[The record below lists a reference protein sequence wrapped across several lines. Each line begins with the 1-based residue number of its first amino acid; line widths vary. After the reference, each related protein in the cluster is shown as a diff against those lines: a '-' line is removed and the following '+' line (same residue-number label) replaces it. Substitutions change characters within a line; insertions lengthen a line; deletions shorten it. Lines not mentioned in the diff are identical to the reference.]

1 MKAIDIIEKKKN
13 NEKLEYKEIEYM
25 VNSYV
30 KGKINDKT
38 MSDFVWQIYYNGLN
52 IEETYFLTDV
62 MIKSGET
69 IDLSSLNKPVVDKHS
84 TGGVGDKITL
94 IVSPI
99 VACAGV
105 CVPKMSG
112 RGLGLTGGTVDKL
125 ESITGYKLN
134 LTKKQFLEELDK
146 VGCAVISQSE
156 KIAVADKKI
165 YALRNEIGAVDSIPL
180 IASSIMSKKI
190 ASGSDVIIID
200 LKVGKGAFMKNI
212 KSATKLAK
220 TMVKI
225 GEYYDK
231 KVICTL
237 SDMNI
242 PLGRNIGNALEV
254 KEAMDFFDG
263 KYDKRLYE
271 LSVYISSLM
280 ISSAKK
286 ISFTNAKKL
295 VINLLESGHAKN
307 KFYEWIKSQGGNI
320 HKLKDKAKKV
330 DIISTKTG
338 YINSIDSNLIAELV
352 FNLGAG
358 RVKKTD
364 PVDYAVGVTLNKVIG
379 DKVKEGEVLGTIYY
393 NKKLDG
399 MDKLFIN
406 SFKIEKKKKR
416 VKKIIIK
423 TIK

>member
-1 MKAIDIIEKKKN
+1 MKAIDITQKKENK
-13 NEKLEYKEIEYM
+13 EKLSYAEIEYM

-38 MSDFVWQIYYNGLN
+38 MSDFVWSIYYNGLD
-52 IEETYFLTDV
+52 IDETYYLTDV
-62 MIKSGET
+62 MIKSGEV

-99 VACAGV
+99 VAAAGV

-125 ESITGYKLN
+125 ESITGYKLK
-134 LTKKQFLEELDK
+134 LSKKAFLEELDK
-146 VGCAVISQSE
+146 IGCAVISQSE
-156 KIAVADKKI
+156 KIALADKKI

-190 ASGSDVIIID
+190 ASGSDIIIID

-212 KSATKLAK
+212 KEASLLAK

-225 GEYYDK
+225 GKYYNK

-254 KEAMDFFDG
+254 KETIDFFNN
-263 KYDKRLYE
+263 KYDKRLYD

-286 ISFTNAKKL
+286 ISFTSAKKL
-295 VINLLESGHAKN
+295 VINLIENGYAKS
-307 KFYEWIKSQGGNI
+307 KFYSWIKYQGGNI
-320 HKLKDKAKKV
+320 NKIRDKARKLEV
-330 DIISTKTG
+330 VSNKTG
-338 YINSIDSNLIAELV
+338 YINKIDSLKLSKLV
-352 FNLGAG
+352 FDLGAG

-364 PVDYAVGVTLNKVIG
+364 NVDYAVGVVLNKTIG
-379 DKVKEGEVLGTIYY
+379 QKVTEGEVLGTIYY
-393 NKKLDG
+393 NKKVVDMDSKLLDVFQI
-399 MDKLFIN
+399 DKR
-406 SFKIEKKKKR
+406 KKK
-416 VKKIIIK
+416 VKNIIIK

>member
-1 MKAIDIIEKKKN
+1 MKASEIILKKQN
-13 NEKLEYKEIEYM
+13 GEKLEYKEIEYM

-30 KGKINDKT
+30 KGRISDKT
-38 MSDFVWQIYYNGLN
+38 MSEFIWLIYHNGLSY
-52 IEETYFLTDV
+52 EETYFLTDV
-62 MIKSGET
+62 MVKSGE
-69 IDLSSLNKPVVDKHS
+69 IVDLSELGKPVVDKHS
-84 TGGVGDKITL
+84 TGGVGDKVTL
-94 IVSPI
+94 IVSAI
-99 VACAGV
+99 TAAAGV

-134 LTKKQFLEELDK
+134 LTRKQFVEALDT

-190 ASGSDVIIID
+190 ASGSDSIVID
-200 LKVGKGAFMKNI
+200 LKVGKGAFMKTI
-212 KSATKLAK
+212 KDATTLAK

-225 GEYYDK
+225 GKFYNK
-231 KVICTL
+231 KVVCTL

-254 KEAMDFFDG
+254 KEAIDFFNG
-263 KYDKRLYE
+263 KYDKRLYD
-271 LSVYISSLM
+271 LSIYISALM
-280 ISSAKK
+280 ISTAKR
-286 ISFTNAKKL
+286 ISFKKSKDLATNL
-295 VINLLESGHAKN
+295 VQNGHAKN
-307 KFYEWIKSQGGNI
+307 KFYAWIKNQGGDI
-320 HKLKDKAKKV
+320 KKLKDKAKKYIV
-330 DIISTKTG
+330 TSPVTG
-338 YINSIDSNLIAELV
+338 YINNIDAMKLAQLV
-352 FNLGAG
+352 FDLGAG

-364 PVDYAVGVTLNKVIG
+364 KIDYASGVVLNHQLGEKVNKG
-379 DKVKEGEVLGTIYY
+379 DILGVIYY
-393 NKKLDG
+393 NKKVEN
-399 MDKLFIN
+399 MENLFLE

-416 VKKIIIK
+416 VKNIIIK

>member
-286 ISFTNAKKL
+286 ISFANAKKL

-338 YINSIDSNLIAELV
+338 YVNSIDSNLIAELV

>member
-1 MKAIDIIEKKKN
+1 MRAVEITYKKN
-13 NEKLEYKEIEYM
+13 KKEKLSYDEIKYM

-30 KGKINDKT
+30 KNKISDDT
-38 MSDFVWQIYYNGLN
+38 MSEFLWAIYYNGLT
-52 IEETYFLTDV
+52 IEETYYLTDV

-69 IDLSSLNKPVVDKHS
+69 IDLSKLNKKVVDKHS

-112 RGLGLTGGTVDKL
+112 RSLGLTGGTVDKL
-125 ESITGYKLN
+125 ESINGYKL
-134 LTKKQFLEELDK
+134 KISKEKFIEELK
-146 VGCAVISQSE
+146 TVGCAVISQSD

-165 YALRNEIGAVDSIPL
+165 YALRDEIGAVDSIPL

-190 ASGSDVIIID
+190 ASGSDVIVID

-212 KSATKLAK
+212 KDATTLAK

-225 GEYYDK
+225 GKYYNK

-237 SDMNI
+237 SDMNA
-242 PLGRNIGNALEV
+242 PLGKNIGNSLEV
-254 KEAMDFFDG
+254 KEAIDFFNG

-280 ISSAKK
+280 ISASKG
-286 ISFTNAKKL
+286 ISQRKAREL

-307 KFYEWIKSQGGNI
+307 KFKEWIKYQGGDLSD
-320 HKLKDKAKKV
+320 LKDKAKKYIV
-330 DIISTKTG
+330 MSKKTG
-338 YINSIDSNLIAELV
+338 YINAIDSLKLATLV
-352 FNLGAG
+352 YDLGAG
-358 RVKKTD
+358 RHKKTD
-364 PVDYAVGVTLNKVIG
+364 KIDYAVGVVLNKTIG
-379 DKVKEGEVLGTIYY
+379 EKVRAGEILGVIYY
-393 NKKLDG
+393 NKKLDEF
-399 MDKLFIN
+399 DDRFN
-406 SFKIEKKKKR
+406 DAFKVEKMKKR

>member
-1 MKAIDIIEKKKN
+1 MKAIDIIEKKERK
-13 NEKLEYKEIEYM
+13 EKLAYEEIAYM

-30 KGKINDKT
+30 KEKINDET
-38 MSDFVWQIYYNGLN
+38 MSKFIWSIYNNGLS
-52 IEETYFLTDV
+52 IDETYYLTDV
-62 MIKSGET
+62 MIKSGEV
-69 IDLSSLNKPVVDKHS
+69 IDLSSVNKPVVDKHS

-99 VACAGV
+99 VAAAGV
-105 CVPKMSG
+105 GVPKMSG

-125 ESITGYKLN
+125 ESIPGYKLN
-134 LTKKQFLEELDK
+134 LSKKAFIDALK
-146 VGCAVISQSE
+146 TVGCAVISQSE

-200 LKVGKGAFMKNI
+200 LKVGKGAFMKTI
-212 KSATKLAK
+212 KDATVLAK

-225 GEYYDK
+225 GSYYNK
-231 KVICTL
+231 RVICTL

-242 PLGRNIGNALEV
+242 PLGLNIGNALEV
-254 KEAMDFFDG
+254 KEAIDFFNN

-280 ISSAKK
+280 ISSAKN
-286 ISFTNAKKL
+286 ISFGRAKKL

-307 KFYEWIKSQGGNI
+307 KFYEWIRSQGGDI
-320 HKLKDKAKKV
+320 TKLKTNAKKYIV
-330 DIISTKTG
+330 VADKSG
-338 YINSIDSNLIAELV
+338 YINSIDSLKLSQLV

-364 PVDYAVGVTLNKVIG
+364 KIDYAVGVMLTKTIGQKVM
-379 DKVKEGEVLGTIYY
+379 KGEILGVIYY
-393 NKKLDG
+393 NKKVEN
-399 MDKLFIN
+399 MDKVLLDCFRID
-406 SFKIEKKKKR
+406 KKKKKM
-416 VKKIIIK
+416 KKIIIK

>member
-1 MKAIDIIEKKKN
+1 MKAIDITSKKN
-13 NEKLEYKEIEYM
+13 NDEKLSYEEIEYM

-30 KGKINDKT
+30 KEKISDDT
-38 MSDFVWQIYYNGLN
+38 MSDFIWSIYYHGLSL
-52 IEETYFLTDV
+52 EETYFLTDV
-62 MIKSGET
+62 MIKSGQT
-69 IDLSSLNKPVVDKHS
+69 INLKSIKKPIVDKHS

-94 IVSPI
+94 IVAPI
-99 VACAGV
+99 AAAAGV

-112 RGLGLTGGTVDKL
+112 RGLGLTGGTADKL
-125 ESITGYKLN
+125 ESIPGYKL
-134 LTKKQFLEELDK
+134 KMSRDSFIDELEN

-212 KSATKLAK
+212 KDATRLAK

-225 GEYYDK
+225 GKYYNK

-237 SDMNI
+237 SDMNA
-242 PLGRNIGNALEV
+242 PLGKNIGNALEV
-254 KEAMDFFDG
+254 KEAVDFFKG

-271 LSVYISSLM
+271 LSVYISALM

-286 ISFTNAKKL
+286 ISFRSAKEL
-295 VINLLESGHAKN
+295 VINLLESGHARN
-307 KFYEWIKSQGGNI
+307 KFNSWIRYQGGD
-320 HKLKDKAKKV
+320 LTRLRDKAKKLNV
-330 DIISTKTG
+330 VAKESG
-338 YINSIDSNLIAELV
+338 YVNKIDSLKLSKLV
-352 FNLGAG
+352 FDLGAG
-358 RVKKTD
+358 RKKKKD
-364 PVDYAVGVTLNKVIG
+364 KIDYAVGVVLNKTLG
-379 DKVKEGEVLGTIYY
+379 DKVEKGDVLGTIYF
-393 NKKLDG
+393 NKK
-399 MDKLFIN
+399 IN
-406 SFKIEKKKKR
+406 DMSESLLNCYLIEKKKQK

>member
-1 MKAIDIIEKKKN
+1 MRAIDITNKKNN
-13 NEKLEYKEIEYM
+13 NEKLTYEEIEYM

-30 KGKINDKT
+30 KDKINDET
-38 MSDFVWQIYYNGLN
+38 MSDFVWSIYYNGLSLD
-52 IEETYFLTDV
+52 ETYYLTDV

-69 IDLSSLNKPVVDKHS
+69 IDLSKINKPVCDKHS

-99 VACAGV
+99 AASAGV

-112 RGLGLTGGTVDKL
+112 RGLGLTGGTADKL
-125 ESITGYKLN
+125 ESIPGYKLKMSKDAFIN
-134 LTKKQFLEELDK
+134 ELQT

-212 KSATKLAK
+212 KDATKLAK

-225 GEYYDK
+225 GNYYGK

-237 SDMNI
+237 SDMNA

-254 KEAMDFFDG
+254 KEAIDFFKG
-263 KYDKRLYE
+263 KYDKRLYD
-271 LSVYISSLM
+271 LSVYISALM
-280 ISSAKK
+280 ISSSKK
-286 ISFTNAKKL
+286 ISFKSAKEL
-295 VINLLESGHAKN
+295 VINLLESGHARN
-307 KFYEWIKSQGGNI
+307 KFNTWIKFQGGNLG
-320 HKLKDKAKKV
+320 KLRDKAKTVKV
-330 DIISTKTG
+330 TADING
-338 YINSIDSNLIAELV
+338 YVNKIDSLKLSKIV
-352 FNLGAG
+352 FDLGAG
-358 RVKKTD
+358 RKKKKD
-364 PVDYAVGVTLNKVIG
+364 KIDYAVGIVLNKTLG
-379 DKVKEGEVLGTIYY
+379 DKVQKGDVLATIYY
-393 NKKLDG
+393 NKKVDNMEDDLRNCY
-399 MDKLFIN
+399 L
-406 SFKIEKKKKR
+406 IERKKKKI
-416 VKKIIIK
+416 KKIVIK

>member
-1 MKAIDIIEKKKN
+1 
-13 NEKLEYKEIEYM
+13 M

-30 KGKINDKT
+30 KEKISDDT
-38 MSDFVWQIYYNGLN
+38 MSDFIWSIYYHGLSL
-52 IEETYFLTDV
+52 EETYFLTDV
-62 MIKSGET
+62 MIKSGQT
-69 IDLSSLNKPVVDKHS
+69 INLKSIKKPIVDKHS

-94 IVSPI
+94 IVAPI
-99 VACAGV
+99 AAAAGV

-112 RGLGLTGGTVDKL
+112 RGLGLTGGTADKL
-125 ESITGYKLN
+125 ESIPGYKL
-134 LTKKQFLEELDK
+134 KMSKDSFIDELEN

-212 KSATKLAK
+212 KDATRLAK

-225 GEYYDK
+225 GKYYNK

-237 SDMNI
+237 SDMNA
-242 PLGRNIGNALEV
+242 PLGKNIGNALEV
-254 KEAMDFFDG
+254 KEAVDFFKG

-271 LSVYISSLM
+271 LSVYISALM

-286 ISFTNAKKL
+286 ISFRSAKEL
-295 VINLLESGHAKN
+295 VINLLESGHARN
-307 KFYEWIKSQGGNI
+307 KFNSWIRYQGGD
-320 HKLKDKAKKV
+320 LTRLRDKAKKLNV
-330 DIISTKTG
+330 VAKESG
-338 YINSIDSNLIAELV
+338 YVNKIDSLKLSKLV
-352 FNLGAG
+352 FDLGAG
-358 RVKKTD
+358 RKKKKD
-364 PVDYAVGVTLNKVIG
+364 KIDYAVGVVLNKTLG
-379 DKVKEGEVLGTIYY
+379 DKVEKGDVLGTIYF
-393 NKKLDG
+393 NKK
-399 MDKLFIN
+399 IN
-406 SFKIEKKKKR
+406 DMSESLLNCYLIEKKKQK

>member
-1 MKAIDIIEKKKN
+1 MKAIDITSKKNN
-13 NEKLEYKEIEYM
+13 NEKLSYEEIEYM

-30 KGKINDKT
+30 KEKISDDT
-38 MSDFVWQIYYNGLN
+38 MSDFIWSIYYHGLSL
-52 IEETYFLTDV
+52 EETYFLTDV
-62 MIKSGET
+62 MIKSGQT
-69 IDLSSLNKPVVDKHS
+69 INLKSIKKPIVDKHS

-94 IVSPI
+94 IVAPI
-99 VACAGV
+99 AAAAGV

-112 RGLGLTGGTVDKL
+112 RGLGLTGGTADKL
-125 ESITGYKLN
+125 ESIPGYKL
-134 LTKKQFLEELDK
+134 KMSKDSFIDELEN

-212 KSATKLAK
+212 KDATKLAK

-225 GEYYDK
+225 GKYYNK

-237 SDMNI
+237 SDMNA

-254 KEAMDFFDG
+254 KEAVDFFKG

-271 LSVYISSLM
+271 LSVYISALM

-286 ISFTNAKKL
+286 ISFRSAKEL
-295 VINLLESGHAKN
+295 VINLLESGHARN
-307 KFYEWIKSQGGNI
+307 KFNSWIRYQGGD
-320 HKLKDKAKKV
+320 LTRLRDKAKKLNV
-330 DIISTKTG
+330 VAKESG
-338 YINSIDSNLIAELV
+338 YVNKIDSLKLSKLV
-352 FNLGAG
+352 FDLGAG
-358 RVKKTD
+358 RKKKKD
-364 PVDYAVGVTLNKVIG
+364 KIDYAVGVVLNKTLG
-379 DKVKEGEVLGTIYY
+379 DKVEKGDVLGTIYF
-393 NKKLDG
+393 NKK
-399 MDKLFIN
+399 IN
-406 SFKIEKKKKR
+406 DMSESLLNCYLIEKKKQK

>member
-69 IDLSSLNKPVVDKHS
+69 IDLSSHNKPVVDKHA
-84 TGGVGDKITL
+84 TGGVGYNITL

-242 PLGRNIGNALEV
+242 PLGRNIGNVLEV

-338 YINSIDSNLIAELV
+338 YVNSIDSNLIAELV